1 MTLIDIGNRN
11 AHVLSND
18 EKVVLP
24 IDEAIDRFR
33 TKSVFYIS
41 VNSSYTDKLDSL
53 DSWVDI
59 SQYISI
65 DGEYQGLGIDRK
77 AMALSRG
84 DGIYI
89 DAGSAITIE
98 RVVNNRYDG
107 GIILPGIY
115 AYSRAYSSISP
126 ILDIE
131 LNREIDPAILPKNT
145 TDSVSY
151 GTIVP
156 IIAIIASMA
165 DELNLYF
172 TGADG
177 EWLSKYFAGAI
188 YSDELVF
195 EGMQKAI
202 LESDITLSPNQ

>member
-1 MTLIDIGNRN
+1 MILIDIGNKN
-11 AHVLSND
+11 AHILSD
-18 EKVVLP
+18 DKIIVLP
-24 IDEAIDRFR
+24 IDEAIDSFKS
-33 TKSVFYIS
+33 KSVFYIS
-41 VNSSYTDKLDSL
+41 VNSRYVDKLESIK
-53 DSWVDI
+53 SWVDI
-59 SQYISI
+59 SRYLSI
-65 DGEYQGLGIDRK
+65 DGEYKGLGVDRK
-77 AMALSRG
+77 ALALSRG

-89 DAGSAITIE
+89 DAGSAITID
-98 RVVNNRYDG
+98 RVANNRYDG

-115 AYSRAYSSISP
+115 AYNRAYADISP

-131 LNREIDPAILPKNT
+131 LNRVIDPTILPKNT

-188 YSDELVF
+188 YSDELIF

>member
-1 MTLIDIGNRN
+1 MILIDIGNKN
-11 AHVLSND
+11 AHILGTD
-18 EKVVLP
+18 KVIVLP
-24 IDEAIDRFR
+24 IDKAIDSYKS
-33 TKSVFYIS
+33 KSVLYIS
-41 VNSSYTDKLDSL
+41 VNSRYRDKLESL
-53 DSWVDI
+53 SSWVDM

-65 DGEYQGLGIDRK
+65 DGEYQSLGIDRK
-77 AMALSRG
+77 ALALSRG

-89 DAGSAITIE
+89 DAGSAITID
-98 RVVNNRYDG
+98 RVINNRYDG
-107 GIILPGIY
+107 GIILPGIH
-115 AYSRAYSSISP
+115 AYNRAYADISP
-126 ILDIE
+126 V
-131 LNREIDPAILPKNT
+131 LNIKLNKEIDPTILPKNT
-145 TDSVSY
+145 IDSVSY

-165 DELNLYF
+165 DELSLYF

-177 EWLSKYFAGAI
+177 DWLSKYFAGAI